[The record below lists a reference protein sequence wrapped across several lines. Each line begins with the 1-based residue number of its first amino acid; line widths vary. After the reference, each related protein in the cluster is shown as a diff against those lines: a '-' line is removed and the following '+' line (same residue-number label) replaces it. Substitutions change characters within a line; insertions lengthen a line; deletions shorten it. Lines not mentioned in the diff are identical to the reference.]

1 MAGIIATYVLREA
14 DHGAPTVLSAIAVLG
29 AQVLRGLEYFGEL
42 SELHLR
48 TLVHLTRGNVEYRP
62 TIEQMSSVGVSS
74 LPIVAVTMLFSG
86 MVFSY
91 HVADQ
96 AMLLGASS
104 YVGWAVAET
113 MARELGPAL
122 TAIVVAAR
130 AGSAMAAE
138 LGTMKV
144 TEQIDALRTM
154 ATDPVQYLVVPRY
167 LAAMVMVPILA
178 LVGDIIGVTGGFT
191 MANATAGLSA
201 NSYFGSIPGNLELW
215 TVVAGVIKAIFFGII
230 IAVIG
235 CHQGLYTQ
243 KASEEVGRATTR
255 AVVYCIML
263 IYAANLALTVLLFP

>member
-1 MAGIIATYVLREA
+1 M
-14 DHGAPTVLSAIAVLG
+14 LSAIAALGGYVLK
-29 AQVLRGLEYFGEL
+29 VLTFFGEM

-48 TLVHLTRGNVEYRP
+48 TLVHLSRGDVELRP
-62 TIEQMSSVGVSS
+62 TVQQMATVGVSS

-96 AMLLGASS
+96 ASLLGAGA

-154 ATDPVQYLVVPRY
+154 ATDPVQYIVVPRY
-167 LAAMVMVPILA
+167 LAGLITVPMLA
-178 LVGDIIGVTGGFT
+178 LLADVIGTGGGFI
-191 MANATAGLSA
+191 MANATAGLSIDG
-201 NSYFGSIPGNLELW
+201 YFGSIPGNLKAW
-215 TVVAGVIKAIFFGII
+215 TVAAGVIKSIFFGII
-230 IAVIG
+230 IAVVG
-235 CHQGLYTQ
+235 CHQGLYTE

-263 IYAANLALTVLLFP
+263 IYAANLALTVVLFP

>member
-1 MAGIIATYVLREA
+1 
-14 DHGAPTVLSAIAVLG
+14 
-29 AQVLRGLEYFGEL
+29 
-42 SELHLR
+42 
-48 TLVHLTRGNVEYRP
+48 
-62 TIEQMSSVGVSS
+62 
-74 LPIVAVTMLFSG
+74 
-86 MVFSY
+86 
-91 HVADQ
+91 
-96 AMLLGASS
+96 
-104 YVGWAVAET
+104 
-113 MARELGPAL
+113 
-122 TAIVVAAR
+122 
-130 AGSAMAAE
+130 MAAE

-178 LVGDIIGVTGGFT
+178 LIGDIIGVTGGFT
-191 MANATAGLSA
+191 MANATVGMSA

-215 TVVAGVIKAIFFGII
+215 TVAAGVIKALFFGII

-263 IYAANLALTVLLFP
+263 IYAANLVLTVLLFP

>member
-1 MAGIIATYVLREA
+1 
-14 DHGAPTVLSAIAVLG
+14 VLSALAALG
-29 AQVLRGLEYFGEL
+29 SYTLRALVFFGET

-48 TLVHLTRGNVEYRP
+48 TLVHVSRGGIELRP
-62 TIEQMSSVGVSS
+62 TLLQMAHVGVSS

-91 HVADQ
+91 HVAAQ
-96 AMLLGASS
+96 AGSLGAAQF
-104 YVGWAVAET
+104 VGWAVAET

-167 LAAMVMVPILA
+167 LASLLTVPMLA
-178 LVGDIIGVTGGFT
+178 LIADVAGVTGGYI
-191 MANATAGLSA
+191 MAAETAQMTAGE
-201 NSYFGSIPGNLELW
+201 YFGSIPGNLEGW
-215 TVVAGVIKAIFFGII
+215 TVAAGVIKAVFFGII
-230 IAVIG
+230 IAIVS
-235 CHQGLYTQ
+235 CHQGLYAE
-243 KASEEVGRATTR
+243 KASEEVGKATTR

-263 IYAANLALTVLLFP
+263 VYIANLALTVVLLP

>member
-1 MAGIIATYVLREA
+1 MRTALTAVGAT
-14 DHGAPTVLSAIAVLG
+14 
-29 AQVLRGLEYFGEL
+29 VLRGLAYFGEL

-48 TLVHLTRGNVEYRP
+48 TLVHLIRGAIELRP
-62 TIEQMSSVGVSS
+62 TVEQMSGVGVSS
-74 LPIVAVTMLFSG
+74 LPIVATTMLFSG

-96 AMLLGASS
+96 ATLLGAGPFI
-104 YVGWAVAET
+104 GWLVAET

-167 LAAMVMVPILA
+167 LAAMFMVPVLTLIA
-178 LVGDIIGVTGGFT
+178 VVIGVAGGYV
-191 MANATAGLSA
+191 MASSTADMAPGA
-201 NSYFGSIPGNLELW
+201 YFNSIQVNLELW
-215 TVVAGVIKAIFFGII
+215 TVAAGVIKSIFFGII
-230 IAVIG
+230 IAVIS
-235 CHQGLYTQ
+235 CHQGLYSER
-243 KASEEVGRATTR
+243 ASEEVGRATTR
-255 AVVYCIML
+255 AVVNCIML
-263 IYAANLALTVLLFP
+263 IYAANLALTVVLFP

>member
-1 MAGIIATYVLREA
+1 M
-14 DHGAPTVLSAIAVLG
+14 LSAIAALG
-29 AQVLRGLEYFGEL
+29 SYVLRGLAFFGET

-48 TLVHLTRGNVEYRP
+48 TLVHVSRGSIELHP
-62 TIEQMSSVGVSS
+62 TVAQMANVGVSS

-86 MVFSY
+86 MVFAL

-96 AMLLGASS
+96 AATLGASQ

-167 LAAMVMVPILA
+167 LAALTTVPM
-178 LVGDIIGVTGGFT
+178 LVLIADVIGVSGGYI
-191 MANATAGLSA
+191 MANLTAEMTASQ
-201 NSYFGSIPGNLELW
+201 YFGSIPGNLEQW
-215 TVVAGVIKAIFFGII
+215 TVAAGVIKGVFFGII
-230 IAVIG
+230 IAIIG
-235 CHQGLYTQ
+235 CHQGLYTER
-243 KASEEVGRATTR
+243 ASEEVGRATTR

-263 IYAANLALTVLLFP
+263 IYAANLVLSYLLFP

>member
-1 MAGIIATYVLREA
+1 MQ
-14 DHGAPTVLSAIAVLG
+14 SAVFALG
-29 AQVLRGLEYFGEL
+29 TGVARGLSYFGEL
-42 SELHLR
+42 SELHMR
-48 TLVHLTRGNVEYRP
+48 TLVHLLRGAIEIKP
-62 TIEQMSSVGVSS
+62 TVDQMSSVGVSS

-96 AMLLGASS
+96 AMLLGAGV
-104 YVGWAVAET
+104 YIGWMVAET

-167 LAAMVMVPILA
+167 LAAMLMVPLLTLIA
-178 LVGDIIGVTGGFT
+178 GIIGVTGGYVI
-191 MANATAGLSA
+191 ANLTAGMTSA
-201 NSYFGSIPGNLELW
+201 SYFGSIQGNLEIW
-215 TVVAGVIKAIFFGII
+215 TVTAGIIKSVFFGII

-235 CHQGLYTQ
+235 CHQGLYTE

-263 IYAANLALTVLLFP
+263 IYVANLALTMVLFP

>member
-1 MAGIIATYVLREA
+1 M
-14 DHGAPTVLSAIAVLG
+14 LSAIAALG
-29 AQVLRGLEYFGEL
+29 SYVLRGLAFFGET

-48 TLVHLTRGNVEYRP
+48 TVVHLSRGNIELRP
-62 TIEQMSSVGVSS
+62 TIAQMANVGVSS

-86 MVFSY
+86 MVFAW

-96 AMLLGASS
+96 ASSLGAGQ
-104 YVGWAVAET
+104 YVGWVVAET

-167 LAAMVMVPILA
+167 LAGLTTVPMLTLIG
-178 LVGDIIGVTGGFT
+178 VVIGVTGGYLMT
-191 MANATAGLSA
+191 NMTTGMTADQ
-201 NSYFGSIPGNLELW
+201 YFGSIPGNLDEW
-215 TVVAGVIKAIFFGII
+215 TVAAGIIKSVFFGII
-230 IAVIG
+230 IAVVG
-235 CHQGLYTQ
+235 CHQGLYTE
-243 KASEEVGRATTR
+243 KAAEEVGHATTR

-263 IYAANLALTVLLFP
+263 IYAANLALTTILYP

>member
-1 MAGIIATYVLREA
+1 M
-14 DHGAPTVLSAIAVLG
+14 LSAIAALGGHVLK
-29 AQVLRGLEYFGEL
+29 VLSYFGET

-48 TLVHLTRGNVEYRP
+48 TLVHLSRGDAELRP
-62 TIEQMSSVGVSS
+62 TVEQMANVGVSS

-86 MVFSY
+86 MVFSF

-96 AMLLGASS
+96 ASLLGAAG

-113 MARELGPAL
+113 MCRELGPAL

-167 LAAMVMVPILA
+167 IAGLVTVPMLA
-178 LVGDIIGVTGGFT
+178 LLADIIGVAGGFI
-191 MANATAGLSA
+191 MANATAGLA
-201 NSYFGSIPGNLELW
+201 PDAYFGSIQDNLDLW
-215 TVVAGVIKAIFFGII
+215 TVAAGVIKAVFFGII
-230 IAVIG
+230 IAVVG
-235 CHQGLYTQ
+235 CHQGLYTE
-243 KASEEVGRATTR
+243 KASEEVGHATTR

-263 IYAANLALTVLLFP
+263 IYAANLALTIVLFP

>member
-1 MAGIIATYVLREA
+1 MVSALAALGSYTLRA
-14 DHGAPTVLSAIAVLG
+14 LAF
-29 AQVLRGLEYFGEL
+29 FGET

-48 TLVHLTRGNVEYRP
+48 TLVHVSRGGIELRP
-62 TIEQMSSVGVSS
+62 TLVQMARVGVSS

-86 MVFSY
+86 MVFAY

-96 AMLLGASS
+96 AETLGASQ

-167 LAAMVMVPILA
+167 LAALLTVPMLA
-178 LVGDIIGVTGGFT
+178 LIADAIGVAGGYIMAHETTGMT
-191 MANATAGLSA
+191 SA
-201 NSYFGSIPGNLELW
+201 QYFGSIPGNLAEW
-215 TVVAGVIKAIFFGII
+215 TVAAGVIKAVFFGII
-230 IAVIG
+230 IAVVG
-235 CHQGLYTQ
+235 CQQGLYTQ
-243 KASEEVGRATTR
+243 KASEEVGKATTR

-263 IYAANLALTVLLFP
+263 IYAANLVLTIVLLP

>member
-1 MAGIIATYVLREA
+1 VQSALTAVGAAVLRA
-14 DHGAPTVLSAIAVLG
+14 LS
-29 AQVLRGLEYFGEL
+29 YFGEL

-48 TLVHLTRGNVEYRP
+48 TLVHLLRGAIEYRP
-62 TIEQMSSVGVSS
+62 TIEQMSGVGVSS

-96 AMLLGASS
+96 ATLLGAST
-104 YVGWAVAET
+104 YIGWVVAET

-167 LAAMVMVPILA
+167 LAAMVMVPMLT
-178 LVGDIIGVTGGFT
+178 LIGVVIGTGGGYF
-191 MANATAGLSA
+191 MASNTTDMTAA
-201 NSYFGSIPGNLELW
+201 VYFGGIQANMEVW
-215 TVVAGVIKAIFFGII
+215 TVAAGTIKSIFFGII

-235 CHQGLYTQ
+235 CHQGLYTE

-255 AVVYCIML
+255 AVVNCIML
-263 IYAANLALTVLLFP
+263 IYAANLALTVVLFP

>member
-1 MAGIIATYVLREA
+1 
-14 DHGAPTVLSAIAVLG
+14 
-29 AQVLRGLEYFGEL
+29 
-42 SELHLR
+42 
-48 TLVHLTRGNVEYRP
+48 
-62 TIEQMSSVGVSS
+62 
-74 LPIVAVTMLFSG
+74 VTMLFSG

-96 AMLLGASS
+96 AMLLGAGG

-113 MARELGPAL
+113 KARELGPAL

-167 LAAMVMVPILA
+167 IAGMVMVPILA
-178 LVGDIIGVTGGFT
+178 LIGDTVGVLGGFV
-191 MANATAGLSA
+191 MANATIGMTA

-215 TVVAGVIKAIFFGII
+215 TVAAGVIKGIFFGII
-230 IAVIG
+230 IATIG
-235 CHQGLYTQ
+235 CHQGLYTER
-243 KASEEVGRATTR
+243 ASEEVGRATTR
-255 AVVYCIML
+255 SVVYCIML

>member
-1 MAGIIATYVLREA
+1 M
-14 DHGAPTVLSAIAVLG
+14 LSAITALG
-29 AQVLRGLEYFGEL
+29 RYTLRALAFFGETT
-42 SELHLR
+42 ELHLR
-48 TLVHLTRGNVEYRP
+48 TLVHISRGGVEIRP
-62 TIEQMSSVGVSS
+62 TIQQMASVGVSS
-74 LPIVAVTMLFSG
+74 LPIVAITMLFSG
-86 MVFSY
+86 MVMAF

-96 AMLLGASS
+96 AVTMGASA
-104 YVGWAVAET
+104 YIGWAVAET

-167 LAAMVMVPILA
+167 LAALLTVPMLA
-178 LVGDIIGVTGGFT
+178 LIGDVVGVVGGYAMT
-191 MANATAGLSA
+191 WLTTRMTVDQ
-201 NSYFGSIPGNLELW
+201 YFNSIPPNMDLW
-215 TVVAGVIKAIFFGII
+215 IVAAGIIKALVFGII
-230 IAVIG
+230 IAIVG
-235 CHQGLYTQ
+235 CHQGLYTE

-263 IYAANLALTVLLFP
+263 IYAANLALTVVLYP

>member
-1 MAGIIATYVLREA
+1 M
-14 DHGAPTVLSAIAVLG
+14 LSAIAVLG
-29 AQVLRGLEYFGEL
+29 AQVLKGLEYFGEL

-48 TLVHLTRGNVEYRP
+48 TLVHLTRGNIEYRP
-62 TIEQMSSVGVSS
+62 TVEQMSSVGVSF

-96 AMLLGASS
+96 ASLLGASA

-167 LAAMVMVPILA
+167 IAGMLMVPVLA
-178 LVGDIIGVTGGFT
+178 LIGDIIGVTGGFL
-191 MANATAGLSA
+191 MAHLTAGMTLDG
-201 NSYFGSIPGNLELW
+201 YFGSIPGNLEIW
-215 TVVAGVIKAIFFGII
+215 TVAAGVIKAIFFGII
-230 IAVIG
+230 IATIG
-235 CHQGLYTQ
+235 CHQGLYTE
-243 KASEEVGRATTR
+243 KASEEVGHATTR

-263 IYAANLALTVLLFP
+263 IYAANLVLTVLLFP

>member
-1 MAGIIATYVLREA
+1 
-14 DHGAPTVLSAIAVLG
+14 VLSAIAAFG
-29 AQVLRGLEYFGEL
+29 AYILRGLEYFGET

-48 TLVHLTRGNVEYRP
+48 TLVHLSRGNIELKP
-62 TIEQMSSVGVSS
+62 TIAQMASVGVSS

-96 AMLLGASS
+96 AMLLGAGGF
-104 YVGWAVAET
+104 VGWAVAET

-167 LAAMVMVPILA
+167 IAGLATVPM
-178 LVGDIIGVTGGFT
+178 LVLVADVIGVSGGYV
-191 MANATAGLSA
+191 MANATIGMTADG
-201 NSYFGSIPGNLELW
+201 YFGSIPGNLEIW
-215 TVVAGVIKAIFFGII
+215 TVAAGVIKGIFFGII
-230 IAVIG
+230 IAIIG
-235 CHQGLYTQ
+235 CHQGLYTE

-263 IYAANLALTVLLFP
+263 IYAANLALTVVLFP

>member
-1 MAGIIATYVLREA
+1 M
-14 DHGAPTVLSAIAVLG
+14 LSAIAALG
-29 AQVLRGLEYFGEL
+29 RYTLRALAFFGETT
-42 SELHLR
+42 ELHLR
-48 TLVHLTRGNVEYRP
+48 TLVHISRGGVEIRP
-62 TIEQMSSVGVSS
+62 TIHQMASVGVSS
-74 LPIVAVTMLFSG
+74 LPIVAITMLFSG
-86 MVFSY
+86 MVMAF

-96 AMLLGASS
+96 AVTMGASA
-104 YVGWAVAET
+104 YIGWAVAET

-167 LAAMVMVPILA
+167 LAGLLTVPMLA
-178 LVGDIIGVTGGFT
+178 LIGDVVGVVGGYVMTWFTTGMT
-191 MANATAGLSA
+191 IDQ
-201 NSYFGSIPGNLELW
+201 YFNSIPPNMDPW
-215 TVVAGVIKAIFFGII
+215 TVVAGIIKALFFGII
-230 IAVIG
+230 IAIVG
-235 CHQGLYTQ
+235 CHQGLYTE

-263 IYAANLALTVLLFP
+263 IYAANLALTVILYP

>member
-1 MAGIIATYVLREA
+1 VQ
-14 DHGAPTVLSAIAVLG
+14 SAIAVLG
-29 AQVLRGLEYFGEL
+29 AQVLRGLAYFGEL

-48 TLVHLTRGNVEYRP
+48 TLVHLTRGNIEYRP
-62 TIEQMSSVGVSS
+62 TVEQMSSVGVSS

-96 AMLLGASS
+96 AMLLGASG

-154 ATDPVQYLVVPRY
+154 ATDPVKYLVVPRY
-167 LAAMVMVPILA
+167 IAGMVMVPLLA
-178 LVGDIIGVTGGFT
+178 LVGDVIGVTGGFV
-191 MANATAGLSA
+191 MANATIDMTA
-201 NSYFGSIPGNLELW
+201 NGYFGSIPGNLEIW
-215 TVVAGVIKAIFFGII
+215 TVAAGVIKGIFFGIL
-230 IAVIG
+230 IAIIG
-235 CHQGLYTQ
+235 CHQGLYTE

-255 AVVYCIML
+255 SVVYCIML